1 MWLRKLPLFSRYS
14 SIWYTICMQ
23 AYLSIVIPIFNEE
36 ESVQEL
42 VEQIHSAMKKLN
54 KQYEIIFVD
63 DGSTDTTLS
72 LLKEIQKKNKEVK
85 IVAHRRNLG
94 KSHALMHGFEKA
106 EGEYIATL
114 DADLQ
119 DNPEEILL
127 LLSYLQDKNLDMVTG
142 WRRNRQDT
150 GSIKSVSRIAN
161 GFILRLF
168 NLSIHDLN
176 AGIKVYVSDAA
187 KDLNLYG
194 GLHRFI
200 PIMLSELGYKV
211 GEHEVKNRP
220 RKFGYSKYRASKVFT
235 DLPDLFTIYF
245 LTKFTD
251 KPLHFFGRIGFL
263 PFLLGLVILMYLSF
277 LRLFLDQ
284 SIGTR
289 PLLMFGVL
297 MVIFGMQLM
306 LTGLL
311 GDLIVNMNM
320 KKRQKS
326 PPLYESK

>member
-1 MWLRKLPLFSRYS
+1 
-14 SIWYTICMQ
+14 
-23 AYLSIVIPIFNEE
+23 
-36 ESVQEL
+36 
-42 VEQIHSAMKKLN
+42 
-54 KQYEIIFVD
+54 
-63 DGSTDTTLS
+63 
-72 LLKEIQKKNKEVK
+72 
-85 IVAHRRNLG
+85 
-94 KSHALMHGFEKA
+94 MHGFQRA
-106 EGEYIATL
+106 QGEYIATL

-119 DNPEEILL
+119 DNPEEIKL
-127 LLSYLQDKNLDMVTG
+127 LLSYLIDKDLDMVTG
-142 WRRNRQDT
+142 WRKNRQDT

-161 GFILRLF
+161 GFILKLF
-168 NLSIHDLN
+168 KLNIHDLN
-176 AGIKVYVSDAA
+176 AGLKVYRAEAA

-220 RKFGYSKYRASKVFT
+220 RRFGYSKYRASKVLT

-251 KPLHFFGRIGFL
+251 KPLHFFGRIGFIPL
-263 PFLLGLVILMYLSF
+263 ACGFIVLIYLSI
-277 LRLFLDQ
+277 LRLFFDQ

-297 MVIFGMQLM
+297 MVIFGMQLI

-320 KKRQKS
+320 KRRQKD
-326 PPLYESK
+326 PIVYES

>member
-1 MWLRKLPLFSRYS
+1 
-14 SIWYTICMQ
+14 MQ
-23 AYLSIVIPIFNEE
+23 IYLSIVIPIFNEE
-36 ESVQEL
+36 DSIHEL
-42 VEQIHSAMKKLN
+42 VKQIQDAMKSLQKS
-54 KQYEIIFVD
+54 YEIIFVD
-63 DGSTDTTLS
+63 DGSTDKTVEI
-72 LLKEIQKKNKEVK
+72 LKEFKKKHKE
-85 IVAHRRNLG
+85 IVLLSHRRNLG
-94 KSHALMHGFEKA
+94 KSHALMHGFQRA
-106 EGEYIATL
+106 QGEYIATL

-119 DNPEEILL
+119 DNPEEIKL
-127 LLSYLQDKNLDMVTG
+127 LLSYLIDKDLDMVTG
-142 WRRNRQDT
+142 WRKNRQDT

-161 GFILRLF
+161 GFILKLF
-168 NLSIHDLN
+168 KLNIHDLN
-176 AGIKVYVSDAA
+176 AGLKVYRTEAA

-251 KPLHFFGRIGFL
+251 KPLHFFGRIGFI
-263 PFLLGLVILMYLSF
+263 PFACGFIVLIYLSI
-277 LRLFLDQ
+277 LRIFFDQ

-297 MVIFGMQLM
+297 MVIFGMQLI

-320 KKRQKS
+320 KRRQKD
-326 PPLYESK
+326 PIVYES

>member
-1 MWLRKLPLFSRYS
+1 
-14 SIWYTICMQ
+14 MQ
-23 AYLSIVIPIFNEE
+23 IYLSIVIPIFNEE
-36 ESVQEL
+36 ESIHEL
-42 VEQIHSAMKKLN
+42 VKQIQDAMKSLQKS
-54 KQYEIIFVD
+54 YEIIFVD
-63 DGSTDTTLS
+63 DGSTDKTVEI
-72 LLKEIQKKNKEVK
+72 LKEFKKKHKE
-85 IVAHRRNLG
+85 IVLLSHRRNLG
-94 KSHALMHGFEKA
+94 KSHALMHGFQRA
-106 EGEYIATL
+106 QGEYIATL

-119 DNPEEILL
+119 DNPEEIKL
-127 LLSYLQDKNLDMVTG
+127 LLSYLIDKDLDMVTG
-142 WRRNRQDT
+142 WRKNRQDT

-161 GFILRLF
+161 GFILKLF
-168 NLSIHDLN
+168 KLNIHDLN
-176 AGIKVYVSDAA
+176 AGLKVYRTEAA

-220 RKFGYSKYRASKVFT
+220 RKFGYSKYRASKVLT

-251 KPLHFFGRIGFL
+251 KPLHFFGRIGFIPL
-263 PFLLGLVILMYLSF
+263 ACGFIVLIYLSI
-277 LRLFLDQ
+277 LRLFFDQ

-297 MVIFGMQLM
+297 MVIFGMQLI

-320 KKRQKS
+320 KRRQKD
-326 PPLYESK
+326 PIVYES

>member
-1 MWLRKLPLFSRYS
+1 
-14 SIWYTICMQ
+14 MQ
-23 AYLSIVIPIFNEE
+23 IYLSIVIPIFNEE
-36 ESVQEL
+36 DSVHEL
-42 VEQIHSAMKKLN
+42 VKQIQDAMKSLQKS
-54 KQYEIIFVD
+54 YEILFVD
-63 DGSTDTTLS
+63 DGSTDKTVEI
-72 LLKEIQKKNKEVK
+72 LKEFKKKHKE
-85 IVAHRRNLG
+85 ILLLSHRRNLG
-94 KSHALMHGFEKA
+94 KSHALMHGFQRA
-106 EGEYIATL
+106 QGEYIATL

-119 DNPEEILL
+119 DNPEEIKL
-127 LLSYLQDKNLDMVTG
+127 LLSYLIDKDLDMVTG
-142 WRRNRQDT
+142 WRKNRQDT

-161 GFILRLF
+161 GFILKLF
-168 NLSIHDLN
+168 KLNIHDLN
-176 AGIKVYVSDAA
+176 AGLKVYRAEAA

-220 RKFGYSKYRASKVFT
+220 RRFGYSKYRASKVLT

-251 KPLHFFGRIGFL
+251 KPLHFFGRIGFIPL
-263 PFLLGLVILMYLSF
+263 ACGFIVLIYLSI
-277 LRLFLDQ
+277 LRLFFDQ

-297 MVIFGMQLM
+297 MVIFGMQLI

-320 KKRQKS
+320 KRRQKD
-326 PPLYESK
+326 PIVYES

>member
-1 MWLRKLPLFSRYS
+1 MEP
-14 SIWYTICMQ
+14 
-23 AYLSIVIPIFNEE
+23 YLSIVIPIFNEE
-36 ESVQEL
+36 DSVHEL
-42 VEQIHSAMKKLN
+42 VEHIQSAMKKLS
-54 KQYEIIFVD
+54 KPYEIIFVD
-63 DGSTDTTLS
+63 DGSTDKTVIILKNLKKKLS
-72 LLKEIQKKNKEVK
+72 QIQ
-85 IVAHRRNLG
+85 ILSHRRNLG
-94 KSHALMHGFEKA
+94 KSHALMHGFERAQGK
-106 EGEYIATL
+106 YIATL

-119 DNPEEILL
+119 DNPEEIVL
-127 LLSYLQDKNLDMVTG
+127 LLSYLKNQDLDMVTG
-142 WRRNRQDT
+142 WRKNRQDT

-161 GFILRLF
+161 GFILKVFKLT
-168 NLSIHDLN
+168 IHDLN
-176 AGIKVYVSDAA
+176 AGLKVYKAEAA
-187 KDLNLYG
+187 KELNLYG

-220 RKFGYSKYRASKVFT
+220 RKFGYSKYRASKVLT

-251 KPLHFFGRIGFL
+251 KPLHFFGRIGFVPL
-263 PFLLGLVILMYLSF
+263 FSGSLILGYLSI
-277 LRLFLDQ
+277 LRLFFDQ

-320 KKRQKS
+320 KKRHK
-326 PPLYESK
+326 LTTHYEE

>member
-1 MWLRKLPLFSRYS
+1 
-14 SIWYTICMQ
+14 MQ
-23 AYLSIVIPIFNEE
+23 AYLSLVIPIYNEE
-36 ESVQEL
+36 DSVPEL
-42 VEQIHSAMKKLN
+42 IAQVESAMKKLD
-54 KQYEIIFVD
+54 KPYEVIFVD
-63 DGSTDTTLS
+63 DGSTDTTLAV
-72 LLKEIQKKNKEVK
+72 LKDLEKKKSEIK
-85 IVAHRRNLG
+85 ILSHRRNLG

-106 EGEYIATL
+106 EGQFIATL

-119 DNPEEILL
+119 DDPDEIPLL
-127 LLSYLQDKNLDMVTG
+127 LHYLQENDLDMVTG

-161 GFILRLF
+161 GFILKLF
-168 NLSIHDLN
+168 KLNIHDLN
-176 AGIKVYVSDAA
+176 AGLKVYATDAA
-187 KDLNLYG
+187 KELNLYG

-200 PIMLSELGYKV
+200 PIMLSELGYKID
-211 GEHEVKNRP
+211 EHEVKNRP
-220 RKFGYSKYRASKVFT
+220 RKFGYSKYRASKVLT

-251 KPLHFFGRIGFL
+251 KPLHFFGRIGFV
-263 PFLLGLVILMYLSF
+263 PFFIGLLILLYLSF

-297 MVIFGMQLM
+297 IVIFGMQLM

-320 KKRQKS
+320 KKRHNLPIK
-326 PPLYESK
+326 YESR

>member
-1 MWLRKLPLFSRYS
+1 MEP
-14 SIWYTICMQ
+14 
-23 AYLSIVIPIFNEE
+23 YLSIVIPIFNEE
-36 ESVQEL
+36 DSVHEL
-42 VEQIHSAMKKLN
+42 VEQIQSAMKKLS
-54 KQYEIIFVD
+54 KPYEIIFVD
-63 DGSTDTTLS
+63 DGSTDKTVIILKNLKKKLS
-72 LLKEIQKKNKEVK
+72 QIQ
-85 IVAHRRNLG
+85 ILSHRRNLG
-94 KSHALMHGFEKA
+94 KSHALMHGFERAQGK
-106 EGEYIATL
+106 YIATL

-119 DNPEEILL
+119 DNPEEIVL
-127 LLSYLQDKNLDMVTG
+127 LLSYLKNQDLDMVTG
-142 WRRNRQDT
+142 WRKNRQDT

-161 GFILRLF
+161 GFILKVFKLT
-168 NLSIHDLN
+168 IHDLN
-176 AGIKVYVSDAA
+176 AGLKVYKAEAA
-187 KDLNLYG
+187 KELNLYG

-220 RKFGYSKYRASKVFT
+220 RKFGYSKYRASKVLT

-251 KPLHFFGRIGFL
+251 KPLHFFGRIGFVPL
-263 PFLLGLVILMYLSF
+263 FSGSLILGYLSI
-277 LRLFLDQ
+277 LRLFFDQ

-320 KKRQKS
+320 KKRHK
-326 PPLYESK
+326 LTTHYEE